1 MILIKYGG
9 NAMKSE
15 QLKQNILSEI
25 AKIHQK
31 GVPVVLVHGGGP
43 FIKAV
48 LEKADIPSTFKGGHR
63 VTSPEAMRYVE
74 MALKGEVNGDI
85 VRLLNQMGVK
95 AVGLSGKD
103 GQTARARKYYLLQ
116 KENGQSVKTDLG
128 QVGEVAEMDTRL
140 ISTLLNSGYLP
151 VVTCVASD
159 KEGKDYNI
167 NADLFAGY
175 LAGALKAEHYL
186 VLTDI
191 DGLRMDIHDP
201 SSLISRITLDELSA
215 LMGSVARGGMLPKL
229 ESCRIALK
237 KGAQNAHILDGTR
250 AENISAA
257 LISEQIVGTR
267 ICL

>member
-1 MILIKYGG
+1 
-9 NAMKSE
+9 MKSE
-15 QLKQNILSEI
+15 QLKQNILSVVAEI
-25 AKIHQK
+25 HRK

-43 FIKAV
+43 FIKAM
-48 LEKADIPSTFKGGHR
+48 LEKANIPSSFAGGHR
-63 VTSPEAMRYVE
+63 VTSAEAMRYVE

-85 VRLLNQMGVK
+85 VRMLNQMGVK

-103 GQTARARKYYLLQ
+103 GKTATARKYYLLQ
-116 KENGQSVKTDLG
+116 KENGRTTKTDLG
-128 QVGEVAEMDTRL
+128 QVGEVEKMDTGL
-140 ISTLLNSGYLP
+140 IRTLLNAGYLP
-151 VVTCVASD
+151 VVTCIASD
-159 KEGKDYNI
+159 PEGKDYNI

-175 LAGALKAEHYL
+175 LAGALQAEHYL

-201 SSLISRITLDELSA
+201 ASLISRITLEELSE
-215 LMGSVARGGMLPKL
+215 LMETVARGGMLPKL

-237 KGAQNAHILDGTR
+237 QGAQNAHILDGTR

-257 LISEQIVGTR
+257 LFSEQIVGTR